1 MKMSLHVIVTMLTI
15 VTALSGQWKVDRSHT
30 MINFTVPYMMISE
43 VSGTFKEFDGTIV
56 SAKDDFTD
64 ARINISIKAKSID
77 TGNNGRDNHLRG
89 SDFFNADVDS
99 IITFVSS
106 SVEKTGNDTYAIRGI
121 LTMRGVSKEVVLSTH
136 YKGKIAA
143 RGRNNAAFKATAAIN
158 RKEWGLNWN
167 RNIEAGGI
175 LVGETVE
182 LTILAQFVEQK
193 S

>member
-1 MKMSLHVIVTMLTI
+1 MKKSNTIIVSFIL
-15 VTALSGQWKVDRSHT
+15 LSSVLSAQWKVDRSHT

-43 VSGTFKEFDGTIV
+43 VSGTFKEFDGSIV
-56 SAKDDFTD
+56 TSKDDFTD
-64 ARINISIKAKSID
+64 AQISIAIKAKSID

-89 SDFFNADVDS
+89 ADFFNAEVDS

-106 SVEKTGNDTYAIRGI
+106 SVEKTGPSTLAIRGI
-121 LTMRGVSKEVVLSTH
+121 LTMRGISKEVILSTL
-136 YKGKIAA
+136 YKGKVTA
-143 RGRNNAAFKATAAIN
+143 RGRNNAAFKATTVIN

-175 LVGETVE
+175 LVGEMVE